1 MKKII
6 KSIFAFFNIAVRS
19 KSKLDK
25 KLSNSISLE
34 KWKHDIKFTLQ
45 IGSHLGPDFLKLIKL
60 SKSQFRQDLFALK
73 ELKLKKNGFF
83 VEFGATDGVSGS
95 NTYLLEK
102 EFGYKG
108 ILAEPNPKQRKN
120 ISNERDAI
128 IVEECVWTKS
138 GEKLEFVDDGD
149 LSTVNI
155 LKKNEN
161 NKSSFLVN
169 TISLTD
175 MLDKYNAPS
184 VIDYLS
190 IDTEGSE
197 YNILLNHDFSK
208 YNFSVITV
216 EHNFTDQREKIFK
229 LLSKNGYQRKYK
241 ELSMQDD
248 WYTFP

>member
-6 KSIFAFFNIAVRS
+6 KSIFAVFNIAVRS

-25 KLSNSISLE
+25 KLSNSISKQ
-34 KWKHDIKFTLQ
+34 KWEHDIKFTLQ
-45 IGSHLGPDFLKLIKL
+45 IGSHLGPDFLKLIQL
-60 SKSQFRQDLFALK
+60 SKAQFRQDLFALK

-102 EFGYKG
+102 EFGFNG

-120 ISNERDAI
+120 ISSERDAI

-138 GEKLEFVDDGD
+138 GKKLEFVDDGD
-149 LSTVNI
+149 LSTLNI
-155 LKKNEN
+155 FKKFEN
-161 NKSSFLVN
+161 NKSSFFVN

-175 MLDKYNAPS
+175 MLDRYNAPS
-184 VIDYLS
+184 LIDYIS

-197 YNILLNHDFSK
+197 YDILLNHDFSK

-216 EHNFTDQREKIFK
+216 EHNFTDQREKIFE

-248 WYTFP
+248 WYTFS

>member
-6 KSIFAFFNIAVRS
+6 KNIFAFFNIAIRS
-19 KSKLDK
+19 KSKLEK
-25 KLSNSISLE
+25 KLANSVPIS
-34 KWKHDIKFTLQ
+34 KWEHDIKFTIQ
-45 IGSHLGPDFLKLIKL
+45 IGSHLGPDFLKLMKL
-60 SKSQFRQDLFALK
+60 SKSQYRQDLFALK
-73 ELKLKKNGFF
+73 ELKIKKNGFF

-95 NTYLLEK
+95 NTFLLEK

-120 ISNERDAI
+120 IEKKRNAI

-138 GEKLEFVDDGD
+138 GENLKLTDNGD
-149 LSTVNI
+149 LSTVD
-155 LKKNEN
+155 LHKN
-161 NKSSFLVN
+161 NKFSFTVK

-175 MLDKYNAPS
+175 MLKKHNAPS
-184 VIDYLS
+184 LIDYLS

-197 YNILLNHDFSK
+197 FDILSSHDFSK

-216 EHNFTDQREKIFK
+216 EHNHTDQREKIYN
-229 LLSKNGYQRKYK
+229 LLSKNGYQRKYE

-248 WYTFP
+248 WYILS

>member
-6 KSIFAFFNIAVRS
+6 KSIFAVFNIAVRS

-25 KLSNSISLE
+25 KLSNSVSIQ
-34 KWKHDIKFTLQ
+34 KWRHDIEFTLR
-45 IGSHLGPDFLKLIKL
+45 IGSHLGPDFLKYIQL

-95 NTYLLEK
+95 NTFLLEK

-120 ISNERDAI
+120 ISTVRDAI

-138 GEKLEFVDDGD
+138 GEKLDFVDDGD

-155 LKKNEN
+155 FKKPEN
-161 NKSSFLVN
+161 KKSSFTVN

-175 MLDKYNAPS
+175 MLDKYSAPKL
-184 VIDYLS
+184 IDYLS

-197 YNILLNHDFSK
+197 YDILLNHDFSK

-216 EHNFTDQREKIFK
+216 EHNFNDQRDKIFK
-229 LLSKNGYQRKYK
+229 LLSKNGYQRKYE

-248 WYTFP
+248 WYTFS

>member
-6 KSIFAFFNIAVRS
+6 KNIFAFFNIAIRS
-19 KSKLDK
+19 KSKLEK
-25 KLSNSISLE
+25 KLANSVSMS
-34 KWKHDIKFTLQ
+34 KWEHDIKFATQ
-45 IGSHLGPDFLKLIKL
+45 IGSHLGPDFLKLMKL

-73 ELKLKKNGFF
+73 ELKIKKNGFF

-95 NTYLLEK
+95 NTFLLEK

-120 ISNERDAI
+120 IEKKRNAI
-128 IVEECVWTKS
+128 IVEECIWAKS
-138 GEKLEFVDDGD
+138 GKNVNLTDDGD
-149 LSTVNI
+149 LSAVDLFKTNKFSFTV
-155 LKKNEN
+155 K
-161 NKSSFLVN
+161 

-175 MLDKYNAPS
+175 MLEKYNAPS
-184 VIDYLS
+184 LIDYLS

-197 YNILLNHDFSK
+197 FDILSNHDFSK

-216 EHNFTDQREKIFK
+216 EHNYTEQREKIHK
-229 LLSKNGYQRKYK
+229 LLSKNGYIRKYK

-248 WYTFP
+248 WYILT

>member
-6 KSIFAFFNIAVRS
+6 KSIFAFFNIAIRS

-25 KLSNSISLE
+25 KLLNSIS
-34 KWKHDIKFTLQ
+34 KQRWKHDLEFSVK
-45 IGSHLGPDFLKLIKL
+45 IGPYLGPDFLKLIQL
-60 SKSQFRQDLFALK
+60 SKSQHRQDLFALK

-102 EFGYKG
+102 EFGFNG

-120 ISNERDAI
+120 ISSERDAI

-138 GEKLEFVDDGD
+138 GKKLEFVDDGD
-149 LSTVNI
+149 LSTLNI
-155 LKKNEN
+155 FKKFEN
-161 NKSSFLVN
+161 NKSSFFVN

-175 MLDKYNAPS
+175 MLDRYNAPS
-184 VIDYLS
+184 LIDYIS

-197 YNILLNHDFSK
+197 YDILLIHDFSK

-216 EHNFTDQREKIFK
+216 EHNFTDQRDKIFK
-229 LLSKNGYQRKYK
+229 LLSKNGYKRKYE
-241 ELSMQDD
+241 ELSLQDD
-248 WYTFP
+248 WYTFS

>member
-6 KSIFAFFNIAVRS
+6 KNIFAFFNIAIRS
-19 KSKLDK
+19 KSKLEK
-25 KLSNSISLE
+25 KLANSVSMS
-34 KWKHDIKFTLQ
+34 KWEHDIKFATQ
-45 IGSHLGPDFLKLIKL
+45 IGSHLGPDFLKLMKL

-73 ELKLKKNGFF
+73 ELKIKKNGFF

-95 NTYLLEK
+95 NTFLLEK

-120 ISNERDAI
+120 IEKKRNAI
-128 IVEECVWTKS
+128 IVEECIWAKS
-138 GEKLEFVDDGD
+138 GKNVNLTDDGD
-149 LSTVNI
+149 LSAVDLFKTNKFSFTV
-155 LKKNEN
+155 K
-161 NKSSFLVN
+161 

-175 MLDKYNAPS
+175 MLEKHNAPS
-184 VIDYLS
+184 LIDYLS

-197 YNILLNHDFSK
+197 FDILSNHDFSK

-216 EHNFTDQREKIFK
+216 EHNYTEQREKIHK
-229 LLSKNGYQRKYK
+229 LLSKNGYIRKYK

-248 WYTFP
+248 WYILT

>member
-34 KWKHDIKFTLQ
+34 KWEHDIKFTLL
-45 IGSHLGPDFLKLIKL
+45 IGSSLGPDFLKLIKL

-155 LKKNEN
+155 LTKNKN
-161 NKSSFLVN
+161 NKSSFIVN

-175 MLDKYNAPS
+175 MLDKHNAPPI
-184 VIDYLS
+184 IDYLS

-197 YNILLNHDFSK
+197 YSILLNHDFSK

-216 EHNFTDQREKIFK
+216 EHNFTDQREKIFE
-229 LLSKNGYQRKYK
+229 LLSKNGYQRKYE

-248 WYTFP
+248 WYTFS

>member
-19 KSKLDK
+19 KSKLEK
-25 KLSNSISLE
+25 KLSNSVSIQR
-34 KWKHDIKFTLQ
+34 WKHDIEFSMQ
-45 IGSHLGPDFLKLIKL
+45 IGSYLGPDFLKLIQL

-73 ELKLKKNGFF
+73 ELQLKKNGFF

-95 NTYLLEK
+95 NTFLLEK
-102 EFGYKG
+102 EFGYTG

-120 ISNERDAI
+120 IAFDRKAK

-149 LSTVNI
+149 LSTVGIFNK
-155 LKKNEN
+155 LKK

-175 MLDKYNAPS
+175 MLDKYNAPKL
-184 VIDYLS
+184 IDYLS

-197 YNILLNHDFSK
+197 YDILLNHDFSK

-216 EHNFTDQREKIFK
+216 EHNYTEQRDKIFR
-229 LLSKNGYQRKYK
+229 LLIKNGYQRKYEK
-241 ELSMQDD
+241 LSMQDD
-248 WYTFP
+248 WYTFS